1 MGRQENSSAP
11 APDPVLQRYEAKFRA
26 LRAQLAAL
34 GFFCKGTILQRRLT
48 CGKPGCACAETPAR
62 RHGPY
67 FEWTYKVAGRTVN
80 VRLAAEA
87 AAAYREAAGEWR
99 RLRTLLRRLEGL
111 SRRAL
116 KRKGR
121 LLRSG
126 R

>member
-1 MGRQENSSAP
+1 MRPPTNSSSR
-11 APDPVLQRYEAKFRA
+11 APDPVLRRYEAQFRA
-26 LRAQLAAL
+26 LRAQLADL
-34 GFFCKGTILQRRLT
+34 WFFCKGTILHRRLT

-67 FEWTYKVAGRTVN
+67 CEWTYKVAGKTVN
-80 VRLAAEA
+80 VRLAAEEAAVYRA
-87 AAAYREAAGEWR
+87 AAAEWR

-121 LLRSG
+121 LLRRG
-126 R
+126 

>member
-1 MGRQENSSAP
+1 MRRQTNSSP
-11 APDPVLQRYEAKFRA
+11 PSSDPVLQRYEVQFLA
-26 LRAQLAAL
+26 LRAQLADL
-34 GFFCKGTILQRRLT
+34 WLFCKGTILQRRLM

-67 FEWTYKVAGRTVN
+67 FEWTYKVAGKTVH
-80 VRLAAEA
+80 VRLAPEE
-87 AAAYREAAGEWR
+87 AAAYREAAAEWR
-99 RLRTLLRRLEGL
+99 RLRTLLRRLEKL

-126 R
+126 